1 MKSIK
6 NKIIILVLIIIALF
20 LVNHY
25 FLKYDLGGLFNAMS
39 TRFNTPSSEESN
51 DSSKPPVKLT
61 VTYPRQYQVI
71 QISDLLKLELAEP
84 YIDGGL
90 EVLLLSLD
98 NTKPDKP
105 VQQSYN
111 LGNQKFNRGFIEL
124 NLKDYPAGQYK
135 FALSKNGQ
143 SVAESF
149 VFTLA
154 EETQKLDFINP
165 TSNKLLQNN
174 NKVINWTS
182 TPDIYF
188 VNVYL
193 ENDFERFL
201 LAQNLINT
209 GTFDWN
215 FTDRFDRSIN
225 DGEYVLLVEDNFNKS
240 ILNKVRF
247 QLKK

>member
-6 NKIIILVLIIIALF
+6 NKIIILVLIFVALF
-20 LVNHY
+20 LVNNY
-25 FLKYDLGGLFNAMS
+25 FLKYDLGGLLS
-39 TRFNTPSSEESN
+39 TTRNIFKSSSVEQPSQ
-51 DSSKPPVKLT
+51 SSQPQIKLT
-61 VTYPRQYQVI
+61 VRSPRQYQVVK
-71 QISDLLKLELAEP
+71 ISELVKLELAQP

-98 NTKPDKP
+98 NTQPDKP
-105 VQQSYN
+105 VKQSYN

-124 NLKDYPAGQYK
+124 NTKDYPAGQYK

-165 TSNKLLQNN
+165 TPNKLLQNN

-193 ENDFERFL
+193 ENDFERFV

-215 FTDRFDRSIN
+215 FTDRFDRVIA